1 MLRRTLIAALV
12 SALIVSG
19 TADARPQR
27 MPAAVSEATD
37 KLDSTSMWVIAASVV
52 GLFLL
57 ILLLSESEEDLNPV
71 SP

>member
-37 KLDSTSMWVIAASVV
+37 KLDSTSMWIIAASVV

-57 ILLLSESEEDLNPV
+57 ILLLSESEEDLIPV